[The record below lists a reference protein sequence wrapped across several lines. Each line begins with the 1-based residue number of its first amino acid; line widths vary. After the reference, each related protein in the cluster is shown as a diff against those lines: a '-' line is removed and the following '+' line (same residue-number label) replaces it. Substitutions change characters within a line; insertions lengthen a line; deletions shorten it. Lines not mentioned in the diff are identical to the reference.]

1 MAPPDSVMVSPGLRC
16 DSPPLSED
24 QPITLK
30 ESDASVDNQI
40 TSLDK
45 FRVPVGNQEIELQQ
59 VDFEAGGMPVLRLR
73 IREHR
78 RFTIF
83 DIDPVTAGH
92 WAEVMA
98 AWSKKQL
105 SNVTSDAQS

>member
-1 MAPPDSVMVSPGLRC
+1 M
-16 DSPPLSED
+16 
-24 QPITLK
+24 
-30 ESDASVDNQI
+30 DNKI

-83 DIDPVTAGH
+83 DIDPVTAAH
-92 WAEVMA
+92 WAAVMA
-98 AWSKKQL
+98 TWSQQQL
-105 SNVTSDAQS
+105 ANIAANVQADADLTLE